1 MSADAFPCVGSD
13 EVDLKLPLI
22 LLVYCILENTL
33 MQLRHIMSILG
44 NTLMQ
49 LKAYRHHNFG
59 LSNTLWRGRWRRW
72 VLQTFQLFIQLSWTN
87 LNPKRE
93 KRPSH
98 NREFLPFPTVSGKDF
113 KNQVWFKMILRVNV
127 FYVTLKTW
135 YFLLTNTFFRFG
147 SFDLWSTV
155 SLASWHGSNDQY
167 RVQSRPGPTKLLS

>member
-1 MSADAFPCVGSD
+1 MVKFSSQISLFIFEYMYLLLIPVHGLAWYWWHQAHSRPPWSTPSTTRSCPDGTSWSRAPRETYKGGRIETIRDFLSLKPVILSVSADAFPCVGSD

-72 VLQTFQLFIQLSWTN
+72 VLQTFQLFIQLS
-87 LNPKRE
+87 
-93 KRPSH
+93 
-98 NREFLPFPTVSGKDF
+98 
-113 KNQVWFKMILRVNV
+113 
-127 FYVTLKTW
+127 
-135 YFLLTNTFFRFG
+135 
-147 SFDLWSTV
+147 
-155 SLASWHGSNDQY
+155 
-167 RVQSRPGPTKLLS
+167 